1 MTWDDFDAWAPRSV
15 RDLAAG
21 RVAAGLQETADAD
34 AFAEGL
40 LLDLL
45 PDGLATPLHHLWS
58 VRCGSSDET
67 VGHLWMRVRPLER
80 EVEAYVLDV
89 GIEPVV
95 RGRGLGRATMLAA
108 ERAAR
113 DLAATVVRL
122 TVLASNTPARRLYD
136 SLGYTVAGL
145 TATKRLAAPRTST
158 GTATAPR
165 LRLSATT
172 VAGAGR
178 PAPTDLRRWTAYDG
192 DDVVGGL
199 SALLQHRTD
208 GPHAWVDGFEVR
220 EDRRGRGLGRA
231 LAAAAERELLA
242 LGVRT
247 VRVSVPATDVG
258 ARSLCASRGLTVAA
272 LELEK
277 SLG

>member
-58 VRCGSSDET
+58 VRCGPSDET

-89 GIEPVV
+89 GIEPAA

-122 TVLASNTPARRLYD
+122 TVLAANTAARRLYD
-136 SLGYTVAGL
+136 SLGYTVAAHDI
-145 TATKRLAAPRTST
+145 TLAKYVIFVMTII
-158 GTATAPR
+158 
-165 LRLSATT
+165 
-172 VAGAGR
+172 
-178 PAPTDLRRWTAYDG
+178 
-192 DDVVGGL
+192 
-199 SALLQHRTD
+199 
-208 GPHAWVDGFEVR
+208 
-220 EDRRGRGLGRA
+220 
-231 LAAAAERELLA
+231 AAAAAGQFVRLRKPAGLLLLPYLVWLIFA
-242 LGVRT
+242 
-247 VRVSVPATDVG
+247 ATLNATIETLNPG
-258 ARSLCASRGLTVAA
+258 AGTPLFS
-272 LELEK
+272 
-277 SLG
+277 